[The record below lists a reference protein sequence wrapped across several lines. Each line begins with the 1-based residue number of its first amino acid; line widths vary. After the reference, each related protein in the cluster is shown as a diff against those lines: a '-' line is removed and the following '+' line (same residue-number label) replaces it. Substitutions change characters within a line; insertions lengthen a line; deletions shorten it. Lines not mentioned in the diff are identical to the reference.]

1 MNEPATSDVT
11 KTELE
16 SLLNRVIDSLEVCLR
31 RNPNVQLSLSQYR
44 NVLLT
49 TFGAYDPTYPVFAQ
63 EYQVKTVHQSSRDQ
77 LQDFV
82 SQTLADYTTNNTI
95 RLASFEVH
103 GGTPTVTID
112 ELIDRLVDLAV
123 ALGVERATDIFM
135 EAVNSQECHYSGYTL
150 LGGVTIDSS
159 IEIYEGVRL
168 IPVRE
173 YEQPLPGFAGAPSMP
188 PLGRELESRLVDGAI
203 LEESWS
209 LVPRFQHPDSPPSAE
224 ASTYHEDHRARENTY
239 GLPISRTDSRF
250 MMRINSTQVEGFNA
264 DQYCR
269 ALSLVVGH
277 QAYPSV
283 GWRAL
288 PLDEFT
294 RIVHGSGMFFASVQQ
309 PERRVNLSSDSIHE
323 VRSVYEQLM
332 GVDYSTLKR
341 LDIPIDRLIVSMSR
355 KSQTD
360 QIIDLGIAL
369 ESLFLPDQ
377 MPELKYR
384 LRTRAARHLGAS
396 LSDRKEI
403 RKLLG
408 KFYDLRSSAVHTGK
422 LERSISEET
431 AKLLGDTRDLCRDSI
446 FKILSDGFPDWT
458 ELELS

>member
-1 MNEPATSDVT
+1 MSDVT
-11 KTELE
+11 RTELE
-16 SLLNRVIDSLEVCLR
+16 NLLARVIDSLEVCLR
-31 RNPNVQLSLSQYR
+31 RNPKVQLPLSQYR

-63 EYQVKTVHQSSRDQ
+63 EYRVKIVHRSSRDQ

-82 SQTLADYTTNNTI
+82 SEALADYTTDNTI

-123 ALGVERATDIFM
+123 AFGTERATDIFM
-135 EAVNSQECHYSGYTL
+135 EAVDSQECHYSGYTL

-173 YEQPLPGFAGAPSMP
+173 YEQPLPGFAGVPSMP

-239 GLPISRTDSRF
+239 GLPMSRTDSRF
-250 MMRINSTQVEGFNA
+250 VMRINSTQVEGFNA
-264 DQYCR
+264 DQFCR

-294 RIVHGSGMFFASVQQ
+294 RIMHGSGMSFASVQQ
-309 PERRVNLSSDSIHE
+309 PERRANISSGSIHE
-323 VRSVYEQLM
+323 VTRVYEQLM
-332 GVDYSTLKR
+332 RIDDTTFKR
-341 LDIPIDRLIVSMSR
+341 LAIPIDRLILSMSR

-377 MPELKYR
+377 LPELKYR
-384 LRTRAARHLGAS
+384 LRTRAARHLGAN

-403 RKLLG
+403 TKRLG
-408 KFYDLRSSAVHTGK
+408 TFYDIRSSAVHTGRLK
-422 LERSISEET
+422 KGPPEET
-431 AKLLGDTRDLCRDSI
+431 VKLLADTRDLCRESI